1 MNPDAADRD
10 LNHRTLRARAAGWDK
25 VAAGRRLH
33 GVLAGPGWARLLLE
47 GEDHLSL
54 LLVFR
59 PGCLLGLPWAG
70 KLPAPV
76 HALLKP
82 RRDHPLVSLLADHT
96 LTGCRVLKDDRV
108 VALSLAAPDG
118 RRLTLLHQVFGS
130 RGNLALV
137 DAQDVLLWAEHR
149 PPHPVLARMPG
160 ANDLAPVPAETTADT
175 DPHDTMERLARHL
188 ADDLA
193 HALDGNLRRRHR
205 AATRLVE
212 NLARDLDEA
221 DRGEEFRRKAETLAA
236 YLHQIVPGQD
246 HLEAPDIRDG
256 RPLDIALDPALKPA
270 ANLAAWFKRAA
281 KADKGLSIIR
291 ERLEAARTQLAET
304 EQLLGRL
311 QEMHGVHDG
320 ALATLEDLVRWSREH
335 PDLAPGPDRKPR
347 RGRSPYGP
355 EQPARP
361 FRRYLVENRWEV
373 WVGRDNRENDELTHR
388 ASHLRDIWLHAQGVS
403 GSHVILRT
411 GRRPDQVPQRVIA
424 KAAALA
430 ALHSKARHA
439 GLVPVIWTERRYVR
453 KPRKGAPGLA
463 VCLRE
468 KTIMVAPGIGPEVAA
483 I

>member
-1 MNPDAADRD
+1 M
-10 LNHRTLRARAAGWDK
+10 
-25 VAAGRRLH
+25 AGRRLH

-47 GEDHLSL
+47 GEDRLSV

-59 PGCLLGLPWAG
+59 PGCLLGLPWPG
-70 KLPAPV
+70 KLPEPV

-82 RRDHPLVSLLADHT
+82 RRDHPLASLLADHT

-108 VALSLAAPDG
+108 VALFLAAPDG
-118 RRLTLLHQVFGS
+118 RRLTLLHQVFGA

-137 DAQDVLLWAEHR
+137 DEHDVLLWAEHR
-149 PPHPVLARMPG
+149 PPHAVLARTPG
-160 ANDLAPVPAETTADT
+160 ADDLAPVPTGTTAGT
-175 DPHDTMERLARHL
+175 DPRDTMTRLARYL
-188 ADDLA
+188 ANDLA
-193 HALDGNLRRRHR
+193 RTLSGNLRRRHQ

-212 NLARDLDEA
+212 NLTRDLAEA

-236 YLHQIVPGQD
+236 HLHRIVPGQD
-246 HLEAPDIRDG
+246 HLQVPDVRDG

-270 ANLAAWFKRAA
+270 ANLATWFKRAA
-281 KADKGLSIIR
+281 KADKGLDIIR

-304 EQLLGRL
+304 EQLLGGL
-311 QEMHGVHDG
+311 DG
-320 ALATLEDLVRWSREH
+320 IQGEDEEALTTLEDLVRWSRDH

-388 ASHLRDIWLHAQGVS
+388 ASHLQDIWLHAQGVP

-430 ALHSKARHA
+430 ALHSKAKHS

-468 KTIMVAPGIGPEVAA
+468 KTIMVTPGLGPDVTAV
-483 I
+483 